1 MILIVRIKFQI
12 SLRPNLCEQYSAWWW
27 NDLSANTILVNRE
40 RIQRYHPPIPMIY
53 HTAGCG
59 LIFVES
65 TTWME
70 HFLCIDYMN
79 YLAMFHINF
88 VISIQACTN
97 LTTVIARF
105 FVLPKSRRTV
115 FMAVPGSPC
124 SNWGSS
130 IPAEAFYPLL
140 VRCSKTSQAP
150 LSGPVDGA
158 RRLEAPLRRAF
169 RPLNL
174 LLGKLGSCS
183 VRWPGGRRLL
193 AEEMLRCLTG
203 GSTSIVPSFSD

>member
-1 MILIVRIKFQI
+1 
-12 SLRPNLCEQYSAWWW
+12 
-27 NDLSANTILVNRE
+27 
-40 RIQRYHPPIPMIY
+40 
-53 HTAGCG
+53 
-59 LIFVES
+59 
-65 TTWME
+65 
-70 HFLCIDYMN
+70 
-79 YLAMFHINF
+79 MFHINF

-97 LTTVIARF
+97 LTTVIARV

-150 LSGPVDGA
+150 VSGPVDGA
-158 RRLEAPLRRAF
+158 RRLEAPLRRTF

-174 LLGKLGSCS
+174 LLGKLGSCA
-183 VRWPGGRRLL
+183 VR
-193 AEEMLRCLTG
+193 
-203 GSTSIVPSFSD
+203 